1 MRPCLALLPMLLATA
16 PAWAAADTYRLDPV
30 HTRVLFSIDHAGYSQ
45 AMGTVSGSEGRV
57 RFDPDN
63 WRDATLEVDI
73 PVSRLDLGD
82 AKWNQ
87 ATLARSLLD
96 GHADDFAVLL
106 HVDGGGFTCR
116 SHHADAVRAF
126 GHMPIDEFSQRR
138 VVNTTVLVHGRD
150 EGNDAASESDGGGC
164 HVRKKKRERIILT
177 SVGGRPKAGACR
189 DSGDCRA

>member
-63 WRDATLEVDI
+63 WRDATVEVDI

-96 GHADDFAVLL
+96 GERFPTARFVSTKVEPIDARRA
-106 HVDGGGFTCR
+106 HVIGTLTLRGVSQEITLDVTLNAIKRYPLPPFRRTAGPGVIG
-116 SHHADAVRAF
+116 DAVQLRIEAEATL
-126 GHMPIDEFSQRR
+126 DRS
-138 VVNTTVLVHGRD
+138 
-150 EGNDAASESDGGGC
+150 DAPGTPAPLPHSD
-164 HVRKKKRERIILT
+164 
-177 SVGGRPKAGACR
+177 PKTAR
-189 DSGDCRA
+189 